1 MNRCIG
7 FTKNNYKCRAKTKNN
22 NLFCCKSHEPLNK
35 EILEN
40 NCFMCMD
47 KIINKNEILYFKC
60 RHIVHKP
67 CYLEWLEYSTYSEP
81 ICIICRSNTFKIIPK
96 NIHKEKYK
104 NIEDTSKLDNITNIL
119 NPYIYYSSSN
129 IKPFNEHSEQL
140 LPNESYIGN
149 TGGSYLGYTDN
160 IYDHTDD
167 SYENINNLE
176 LNIDE
181 ET

>member
-35 EILEN
+35 EILDN

-47 KIINKNEILYFKC
+47 KIINRNEILYFKC

-67 CYLEWLEYSTYSEP
+67 CYLEWLKYSTYTEP
-81 ICIICRSNTFKIIPK
+81 ICIICRSNTFKIITK
-96 NIHKEKYK
+96 SIHKEKFK

-119 NPYIYYSSSN
+119 NQYTYYNIN
-129 IKPFNEHSEQL
+129 IKPFNEHSEK
-140 LPNESYIGN
+140 LPSNIYDNNLYIDVGDTGN
-149 TGGSYLGYTDN
+149 TGNTGN
-160 IYDHTDD
+160 I
-167 SYENINNLE
+167 EINV
-176 LNIDE
+176 DE
-181 ET
+181 HIMN